1 MTRGTSNSIFSGK
14 GSYLSDISHSSYIV
28 EADFVAGGSA
38 PATLPLPL
46 AAFVSLTITY
56 KLDSV
61 SERFL
66 NLAGPALENLAAGC
80 PWPSMPIVASLWVQK
95 VKRWNDYLTF
105 SASRTVFQ
113 QNRDAVVQLLKS
125 CFTATL
131 GLSICS
137 SGGVGA
143 LLGHGFGSHFSG
155 GLSPVA
161 PGILYLRIYRSIRD
175 IIFVT
180 ETILSL
186 LVFSVKEVAANGL
199 SRERIDKL
207 KKTKYGA
214 QYGQVSLAAAMSKVK
229 LAAELGASLL
239 WLSGGSGL
247 ILTLFQETLPS
258 WFLSMHGSGQEG
270 GSGGMT
276 AMLSGYTLA
285 YFTVLCGAFAWS
297 VESVPAAKRR
307 PRILGRYMKFL
318 AGALDGKITLG
329 CDGSTW
335 RAYVTCFVGLMVQC
349 APMWVT
355 ELEVGVSKRVS
366 RGLRQWNE
374 EDLALALLAGGGI
387 GAMGAA
393 AELIIT
399 GGE

>member
-1 MTRGTSNSIFSGK
+1 MPAFIPVTNFPEAQIVFYTIYNSIMFFICLTMTRGTSNSIFSGK

-143 LLGHGFGSHFSG
+143 LLGHGFGSHFPVGSLQSLLG
-155 GLSPVA
+155 FYTYGSTGLS
-161 PGILYLRIYRSIRD
+161 
-175 IIFVT
+175 
-180 ETILSL
+180 EILSL
-186 LVFSVKEVAANGL
+186 
-199 SRERIDKL
+199 
-207 KKTKYGA
+207 
-214 QYGQVSLAAAMSKVK
+214 
-229 LAAELGASLL
+229 
-239 WLSGGSGL
+239 
-247 ILTLFQETLPS
+247 
-258 WFLSMHGSGQEG
+258 
-270 GSGGMT
+270 
-276 AMLSGYTLA
+276 
-285 YFTVLCGAFAWS
+285 
-297 VESVPAAKRR
+297 
-307 PRILGRYMKFL
+307 
-318 AGALDGKITLG
+318 
-329 CDGSTW
+329 
-335 RAYVTCFVGLMVQC
+335 
-349 APMWVT
+349 
-355 ELEVGVSKRVS
+355 
-366 RGLRQWNE
+366 
-374 EDLALALLAGGGI
+374 
-387 GAMGAA
+387 
-393 AELIIT
+393 
-399 GGE
+399 